1 MTSERNVGNF
11 ALVIKVIVM
20 ISTLGEWKNRSIDRN
35 MAVTDYKAG
44 LLKFITGYDPVKGLN
59 PRVTFDSLI

>member
-1 MTSERNVGNF
+1 
-11 ALVIKVIVM
+11 M

-59 PRVTFDSLI
+59 PRVTFDSLV